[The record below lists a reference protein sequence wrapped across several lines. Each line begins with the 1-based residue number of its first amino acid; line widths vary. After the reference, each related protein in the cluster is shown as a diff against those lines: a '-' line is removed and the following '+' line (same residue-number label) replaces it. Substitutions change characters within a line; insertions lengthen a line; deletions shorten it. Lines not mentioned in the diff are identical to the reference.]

1 MLRIFKKDGAYS
13 YELSDKSGI
22 ILSGDDYESI
32 GDIQDFVSRLA
43 SATTE
48 AFRNIVI
55 EES

>member
-22 ILSGDDYESI
+22 VLSGDDYESI